1 MLFTFPSRYWYTIGQ
16 TGILRLTQR
25 SGRIHTG
32 FHEARA
38 TRDTA
43 TARPC
48 AFGYGA
54 ITLYGPVS
62 NPVRLTHGFLQL
74 AAGASAPA
82 RPLPR
87 HRYRNPRR
95 VSHGTGL
102 AIIRFR
108 SPLLTEYPFL
118 QVLRCFTSL
127 RTPRTKL
134 CGAGPQQPAGY
145 PIRTPSDQSPVGGS
159 PRPIAAPHVLH
170 RYCLPRHPPYA
181 HGNKPTNPAKKGAT
195 GPCHLHWNT
204 LRQLIRSSKHHPHQ
218 QCGRL
223 TKTLANTIHAPTRQA
238 GTERFDKINS
248 TNTPG
253 TPHKGTPFMLASTL
267 QLSNHHTTPPQTPTP
282 QRTGPGRRERNTT
295 PDKGPGGPG
304 TQQHAPHHRP
314 PTPQGRRRLDLF
326 PASKGHHPATRPGKE
341 ASHHRRTTVRPQN
354 SVERR

>member
-43 TARPC
+43 TTRPC

-127 RTPRTKL
+127 RTPRTKP

-181 HGNKPTNPAKKGAT
+181 HGNKPTNPRKKGAT

-223 TKTLANTIHAPTRQA
+223 TKTLANTIHAPTQQA
-238 GTERFDKINS
+238 GMERFDKINS

-253 TPHKGTPFMLASTL
+253 TPHRAHRSCSRPLSSSQTTTPHHPKHPPHKGHGQDGGNGTPPPTRGLAVREPNSM
-267 QLSNHHTTPPQTPTP
+267 HHTTV
-282 QRTGPGRRERNTT
+282 
-295 PDKGPGGPG
+295 
-304 TQQHAPHHRP
+304 HPHHKGAGAL
-314 PTPQGRRRLDLF
+314 TFFQ
-326 PASKGHHPATRPGKE
+326 PARDTTRPDGQAVKHPIIG
-341 ASHHRRTTVRPQN
+341 APPCAHKTP
-354 SVERR
+354 

>member
-1 MLFTFPSRYWYTIGQ
+1 MR
-16 TGILRLTQR
+16 
-25 SGRIHTG
+25 
-32 FHEARA
+32 
-38 TRDTA
+38 
-43 TARPC
+43 
-48 AFGYGA
+48 
-54 ITLYGPVS
+54 
-62 NPVRLTHGFLQL
+62 VRLRGHHPLRPGIQPGSPHTRFSIL

-127 RTPRTKL
+127 RTPRTKP

-223 TKTLANTIHAPTRQA
+223 TKTLANTIHAPTRKRA
-238 GTERFDKINS
+238 RNGS
-248 TNTPG
+248 TKSTVRTHPAHPTRAHRSCSRPLSSSQTTTPHHPRHP
-253 TPHKGTPFMLASTL
+253 PHKGHGQDGGNGTPPPTRGLAVREPNSM
-267 QLSNHHTTPPQTPTP
+267 HHTTT
-282 QRTGPGRRERNTT
+282 RR
-295 PDKGPGGPG
+295 PK
-304 TQQHAPHHRP
+304 APAP
-314 PTPQGRRRLDLF
+314 ILF
-326 PASKGHHPATRPGKE
+326 QPARDTTRPGSQAVKHPHIG
-341 ASHHRRTTVRPQN
+341 ARPCAHKTP
-354 SVERR
+354 